1 MLQRRHE
8 PTGAD
13 RKLRDGRLERFDIKT
28 VGRMHGDFNDVKSQA
43 LRGLQAPVKC
53 RRFDRDGVAG
63 AGYALQSEVK
73 RFKCPCGDDDLVD
86 PDRHS
91 ETQIPLRDLASK
103 IDAAGRKA
111 FDRGP
116 GVQGPWATAQASSQF
131 WPGKL
136 HRTWKSRSERHH
148 FPISRRLQ
156 RFENQIANREARRTC
171 LRPRGSGRHRLS
183 LKFTNVITRTGTC
196 LDETVCL
203 ECLIGLQYGGRADL
217 ARLGQCANR
226 GQLIACRQRS
236 VADHA
241 ADFLRYRPVKLHTQH
256 NTAGVDPPLVPASM
270 QDMWRDP
277 SEMITEQYGHE

>member
-1 MLQRRHE
+1 MVSPGRVTHCKARLSASSAPAVMMIWSIPTDIPRLRYRFAIWRRRSTL
-8 PTGAD
+8 PG
-13 RKLRDGRLERFDIKT
+13 GRLSTVDQGSRCRALLPRHRANFGQGNCIGLGKADPSGTTSRF
-28 VGRMHGDFNDVKSQA
+28 
-43 LRGLQAPVKC
+43 
-53 RRFDRDGVAG
+53 RD
-63 AGYALQSEVK
+63 
-73 RFKCPCGDDDLVD
+73 
-86 PDRHS
+86 
-91 ETQIPLRDLASK
+91 
-103 IDAAGRKA
+103 
-111 FDRGP
+111 
-116 GVQGPWATAQASSQF
+116 ASSVS
-131 WPGKL
+131 K
-136 HRTWKSRSERHH
+136 TRS
-148 FPISRRLQ
+148 
-156 RFENQIANREARRTC
+156 NREARRTC

-256 NTAGVDPPLVPASM
+256 NTVGADPPLVPAST

-277 SEMITEQYGHE
+277 SEMITEQYRHE